1 MNTTEKIEVKEEIKQ
16 IEEVN
21 IKKTDETPSIKIKK
35 KKNTPKH
42 YKRKPLYRNP
52 NITDILYF
60 D

>member
-16 IEEVN
+16 IEEQ
-21 IKKTDETPSIKIKK
+21 PSIKIKK